1 MIMMSLRKWMS
12 GLLLIPTVNEDF
24 SMDEILMG
32 ILFVGSL
39 WALLL
44 IAIFA

>member
-1 MIMMSLRKWMS
+1 M
-12 GLLLIPTVNEDF
+12 TAANEDF
-24 SMDEILMG
+24 SMDEVLMG

-39 WALLL
+39 WAILL